1 MISRARRLRP
11 TVFPFGVLPL
21 ALVACGTGGDG
32 SSPPEQTMPDRTMH
46 AAVATNLVDACAPGE
61 PVDRS
66 ALVNATR
73 DATAK
78 AKTFH
83 LVGTVT
89 LPIGTS
95 DASGQME
102 GDADVSDPAN
112 PKMTMR
118 ITTAGQSVE
127 VLFIDKAAFLQV
139 PGRDTY
145 LKYPLTD
152 QELGA
157 FTQLNAADTVEKTK
171 DSMTDLR
178 CVGTQ
183 DVNGTTTGHYSYQ
196 TDPQALLG
204 TVTGSGTGTGA
215 EAGSG
220 STSTRPPATVELWV
234 GADNLPVKVSTNA
247 AGAPSTF
254 EYSRYGEP
262 VSITAPDPA
271 KVQNEPHGSIGT
283 G

>member
-11 TVFPFGVLPL
+11 TVFPLGVLPL

-32 SSPPEQTMPDRTMH
+32 SSPPEQTTPDRTMP
-46 AAVATNLVDACAPGE
+46 AAVATNLVDACRPGE

-89 LPIGTS
+89 LPMGTS

-112 PKMTMR
+112 PKMAMR
-118 ITTAGQSVE
+118 ITTAGQNVE
-127 VLFIDKAAFLQV
+127 VLFIDKAAFLQM

-157 FTQLNAADTVEKTK
+157 FTQLNAADTIEKTK

-196 TDPQALLG
+196 ADPQALG
-204 TVTGSGTGTGA
+204 AVTGSG
-215 EAGSG
+215 AGSG
-220 STSTRPPATVELWV
+220 STSTSPPASVELWV

-262 VSITAPDPA
+262 VSIAAPDPA
-271 KVQNEPHGSIGT
+271 KVQNVPDGPNGT